1 MLFTVSVGVAVAIS
15 VVLSFLVSS
24 STGVLLAAL
33 VTYCVRRRKKSSRKP
48 HSILSEGPQ
57 PVPVYEEVKAVN
69 LEMKENLSYEVGTEM
84 KKNVAYGPVEP

>member
-15 VVLSFLVSS
+15 VVLSSLMSFSA
-24 STGVLLAAL
+24 GVLLAAFI
-33 VTYCVRRRKKSSRKP
+33 TYCVRRRGKSSGQP
-48 HSILSEGPQ
+48 HSTLSEGPQ
-57 PVPVYEEVKAVN
+57 PAPVYEEVRAGN

>member
-24 STGVLLAAL
+24 TGVLLAAL
-33 VTYCVRRRKKSSRKP
+33 LTYCVRRRKKNSRKP
-48 HSILSEGPQ
+48 HSTLSEGPQ